1 MTLKILAIGDST
13 SNIYLMKKFAKNI
26 EIHLIDFP
34 KKGVDK
40 TTTGKDG
47 IEFFDSLLISK
58 QVEKIKKIKGQYD
71 LCIAIPWAGARI
83 AYLAGI
89 NYIMYFVGNDITT
102 PPFSKENKN
111 YNYFEK
117 HFYKKILDT
126 AVACIAPMDEY
137 FIPLKKYRKDA
148 IRLDRMFVDTEI
160 FNEKIEPIKIQK
172 EKFTFLSAQRFG
184 LEKGIE
190 KIWKAIELCK
200 TDFEILQVKWFIEDS
215 SRTVKEFNQLG
226 EINKKLVDKIPKK
239 IRFIPLI
246 KRDELGKYFAGV
258 DAVMGQMRSGVMGG
272 VEREA
277 AFCKK
282 PVICFANP
290 KKLSVIDGEKI
301 LPPFL
306 PQSNDPQEIAKII
319 DMVVESKQFRENL
332 AAKEYE
338 YVKKL
343 SDPELVSKDWENILL
358 SVFKKNKNLDRKL
371 SIFTRIENFIICR
384 IEKSYIK
391 KFRDKNI
398 SVWGKEEYE
407 RLIKE

>member
-58 QVEKIKKIKGQYD
+58 QVEKIKKIKGKYD
-71 LCIAIPWAGARI
+71 LCIALPWAGARI

-89 NYIMYFVGNDITT
+89 NYVMPFVGNDITT

-117 HFYKKILDT
+117 RFYKKILDK

-160 FNEKIEPIKIQK
+160 FNEKIEPMKIQK

-200 TDFEILQVKWFIEDS
+200 TDFEVLQVQWFIEDT
-215 SRTVKEFNQLG
+215 TVREFSKLNKINQKL
-226 EINKKLVDKIPKK
+226 INDKPKK

-246 KRDELGKYFAGV
+246 KRDELGKYFVGV

-272 VEREA
+272 IEREA

-282 PVICFANP
+282 PVICFADP
-290 KKLSVIDGEKI
+290 KKLSIIDGEKI
-301 LPPFL
+301 IPPFL

-332 AAKEYE
+332 AAKEYG
-338 YVKKL
+338 YIKKL
-343 SDPELVSKDWENILL
+343 SDPELVSKDWENILV
-358 SVFKKNKNLDRKL
+358 SVLKNNKNLERNL
-371 SIFTRIENFIICR
+371 SIFERLYNYIILR
-384 IEKSYIK
+384 LEKKYIK
-391 KFRDKNI
+391 KFREKNI
-398 SVWGKEEYE
+398 QAWGKEEYE

>member
-71 LCIAIPWAGARI
+71 LCIALPWAGARI

-89 NYIMYFVGNDITT
+89 NYVMSFVGNDITT

-117 HFYKKILDT
+117 RFYKKILDN
-126 AVACIAPMDEY
+126 AIVCIAPMDEY

-226 EINKKLVDKIPKK
+226 EINKKLVDEIPKK

-282 PVICFANP
+282 PVICFTDP

-371 SIFTRIENFIICR
+371 SIFTRIENFIVCR

>member
-1 MTLKILAIGDST
+1 MKILAIGDT
-13 SNIYLMKKFAKNI
+13 ADNNHILKKFA
-26 EIHLIDFP
+26 ERSHIHLIDFP
-34 KKGVDK
+34 KKGVAK
-40 TTTGKDG
+40 VSNVQSGR
-47 IEFFDSLLISK
+47 EYFDSLLISK

-71 LCIAIPWAGARI
+71 LCIALPWAGARI

-89 NYIMYFVGNDITT
+89 NYVMSFVGNDITT

-117 HFYKKILDT
+117 RFYKKILDN
-126 AVACIAPMDEY
+126 AIVCIAPMDEY

-215 SRTVKEFNQLG
+215 SHTVKEFNQLG

-282 PVICFANP
+282 PVICFTDP

-371 SIFTRIENFIICR
+371 SIFTRIENFIVCR